1 MSGLTTLFR
10 RRHYTPFERRHRMA
24 ARLALYGSLVLI
36 GALTFA
42 GWSYIRRPLNLGT
55 DQEWYHTDYAAMPSV
70 DLLRRYVRIDT
81 TKETG
86 DEVAG
91 AEFLA
96 SQLEAAGIPAHI
108 ERMGHRRANLWAIL
122 EGADPKAVVL
132 HNHIDVEPIHHPEQW
147 KYPPFSA
154 TIDPPSLFGR
164 GVFDMK
170 SVAIAQLLAMI
181 DLKKSG
187 APLRRS
193 VIFLATSSEESGST
207 LGTQWILAQHP
218 ELVSRFWAV
227 LTEGGVVEART
238 PEDVKYWG
246 IEFGQKRYVDL
257 HVCAETRERLEQ
269 LAEDLKQ
276 TARPETGLELT
287 PPVAKFLAAYAP
299 SRDRSE
305 LRQLLGHP
313 ELVVS
318 DLREFERLPP
328 FLRAF
333 FRDEAHPFDI
343 ERTPGGGWE
352 MLIKLHLLSGDQPE
366 EARRALVPDWM
377 LGGLPHDLQV
387 EGSADVVSP
396 TDNPVF
402 QAAVDLLQHEYP
414 GATVGP
420 YYLPWTETDARWFR
434 AAGIPTYGFSPFLIL
449 SSDTFYV
456 GNADER
462 MALPGYVSGV
472 RVYSDLLQKIAG

>member
-1 MSGLTTLFR
+1 
-10 RRHYTPFERRHRMA
+10 MA
-24 ARLALYGSLVLI
+24 ARLALYGSLLLVGGLAI
-36 GALTFA
+36 G
-42 GWSYIRRPLNLGT
+42 GWSIIRRPFDLGT
-55 DQEWYHTDYAAMPSV
+55 SQDWYRTDYASMPAV
-70 DLLRRYVRIDT
+70 DLLRRYVQVDT
-81 TKETG
+81 TQETG
-86 DEVAG
+86 SEVKG
-91 AEFLA
+91 AELLA

-108 ERMGHRRANLWAIL
+108 ERLDERHANLWAIL
-122 EGADPKAVVL
+122 EGEDPKALVL
-132 HNHIDVEPIHHPEQW
+132 HNHIDVEPIHHPDEW

-154 TIDPPSLFGR
+154 TIQLPSLYGR

-170 SVAIAQLLAMI
+170 SVAVAQLLAMI

-187 APLRRS
+187 KPLKHS
-193 VIFLATSSEESGST
+193 VIFLATSSEESGSEI
-207 LGTQWILAQHP
+207 GTRWILAQHP

-238 PEDVKYWG
+238 PQDVKYWG

-257 HVCAETRERLEQ
+257 TVCAETRERLEE

-276 TARPETGLELT
+276 TDRPETGLAVT
-287 PPVAKFLAAYAP
+287 PPVARFLAAYSR

-313 ELVVS
+313 EAIVG

-333 FRDEAHPFDI
+333 FRDEAHLFPI
-343 ERTPGGGWE
+343 SQTPGGGWE
-352 MLIKLHLLSGDQPE
+352 MLIKLHLLSGDVPE
-366 EARRALVPDWM
+366 QARRELVPDWM
-377 LGGLPHDLQV
+377 LHGLPHELRT

-396 TDNPVF
+396 TDHPVF
-402 QAAVDLLQHEYP
+402 LATVDLLQHELP
-414 GATVGP
+414 GTTVGP

-456 GNADER
+456 GNVDER

-472 RVYSDLLQKIAG
+472 RIYSDLLARIAN